1 MRRGRRETRGPAT
14 ALLISTLLTGINFL
28 AFRQSKIYIRF
39 GPTKHH
45 FFSEGVIGSEPPFQK
60 SSKPVVATD
69 GTGFSRHHFLRGL
82 SWDRDFFIAATGG
95 STLRGS

>member
-1 MRRGRRETRGPAT
+1 MLA
-14 ALLISTLLTGINFL
+14 GINFL
-28 AFRQSKIYIRF
+28 AFGQSKIYIRF
-39 GPTKHH
+39 GPTEHNLL
-45 FFSEGVIGSEPPFQK
+45 SERVIGSEPPFQK

-82 SWDRDFFIAATGG
+82 SWDRDFFIATTGG